1 VLCSTPHITPR
12 YGVMLGWTGSP
23 EAPEPEAVGRYL
35 ERFLMDPMVIRA
47 PWLLRALLVRGLIV
61 PRRKYRSAEAYRR
74 IWTPLGSPL
83 AAHTAALAEALEVK
97 LGLPVLHGSAY
108 GSPTLEDAARKAA
121 SLGDVPWLF
130 MPLFPQYAG
139 ATRGTL
145 ETRFLQ
151 AARNA
156 GLRVLG
162 IIPPFY
168 DDPAYIDALTKTIFP
183 SLETFQPD
191 HLLFSFHG
199 LPLSHVRRDAARGP
213 GFDYVSQC
221 GTTMDRLLEALNW
234 PRERASLGWQSR
246 LGRGW
251 LAPDTAG
258 ELARLARRGVR
269 RLAVIAP
276 SFVADCLETLEEL
289 GITGRDTFLRHGGDA
304 YLLCPALNTGSPWI
318 SAINNIID
326 KNLKFETLDKIPL

>member
-1 VLCSTPHITPR
+1 LIAHTAPR
-12 YGVMLGWTGSP
+12 YGVILGWTGSP

-83 AAHTAALAEALEVK
+83 AAHTAALAEALEGK

-151 AARNA
+151 AAGTLACGYWASFR
-156 GLRVLG
+156 RS
-162 IIPPFY
+162 
-168 DDPAYIDALTKTIFP
+168 TTIRHTLMP
-183 SLETFQPD
+183 S
-191 HLLFSFHG
+191 
-199 LPLSHVRRDAARGP
+199 RKR
-213 GFDYVSQC
+213 Y
-221 GTTMDRLLEALNW
+221 
-234 PRERASLGWQSR
+234 
-246 LGRGW
+246 
-251 LAPDTAG
+251 
-258 ELARLARRGVR
+258 
-269 RLAVIAP
+269 
-276 SFVADCLETLEEL
+276 
-289 GITGRDTFLRHGGDA
+289 FLRWRPFSLITFCSVSMD
-304 YLLCPALNTGSPWI
+304 YP
-318 SAINNIID
+318 
-326 KNLKFETLDKIPL
+326 